1 MALSDILDQ
10 LGTFDGK
17 AKVFGDPELS
27 DRWRADLLDPDE
39 GATATPTKKET
50 NPYEGE
56 YQTAREKQSKAREG
70 LMGSIGKDKRET
82 VDDVNPAFRTPDAG
96 AALFGVM
103 LEALGGKGAGVAFLE
118 GMLKGK
124 MKKAERDTQKKQR
137 EADSKSQTEGDAIKR
152 AQLAL
157 QFADQDEN
165 VTRGLSKQWE
175 AQNLA
180 EEKTRQI
187 EGRNMRAQFYG
198 ADKPAEADL
207 AARILRENFPEFAPT
222 EQEIQRQ
229 IRTLSVPE
237 AKAYND
243 RMRKF
248 KESNYFQTDKEM
260 SDVMSEF
267 AEDRG
272 SMIAR
277 GIPED
282 LLDPVLDVK
291 SLKQQIAENN
301 KARYDTAAALAQ
313 RKFTFDSFDRN
324 RKFLEGK
331 RQFNARMNM
340 SATQH
345 RDRLTAAW
353 ARVEIARQNVQ
364 IASDRRDISRLSL
377 LVSEQTKEEKMLA
390 DIATE
395 HIDYWQKVRNSRISE
410 LRKLKWKPE
419 KIAADPVV
427 AQAEQNVGEY
437 FGQLDSIGVK
447 AKSRIVPQDYGT
459 PTADPEFY
467 VNPGSM
473 GGGRPP
479 ALTGTLGGDAS
490 GPDSPPVV
498 IDPRDIHIGPEPG
511 AATPASRLPGK
522 GKGTGDMRKADVAA
536 VPGKKVDP
544 FKMMMDKASKAAAL
558 KAKAKKMIA
567 DGYDPDEIRRRYE
580 KATGQKAD
588 F

>member
-10 LGTFDGK
+10 LGTFDGN

-187 EGRNMRAQFYG
+187 EGRNMRAQFY
-198 ADKPAEADL
+198 AANQPAEADL

-229 IRTLSVPE
+229 VRTLSRPE
-237 AKAYND
+237 AKDFND

-248 KESNYFQTDKEM
+248 KESNYFQTDKEL
-260 SDVMSEF
+260 DAAMSEF

-324 RKFLEGK
+324 RKFGEGK

-364 IASDRRDISRLSL
+364 IASDRRDIARLSL

-410 LRKLKWKPE
+410 LRKLKWKP
-419 KIAADPVV
+419 DPVV